1 MRETKMPEGDEIAG
15 EADRLIRAA
24 VMAGSQLAERLA
36 RARADRDRQIAGAT
50 QEANRQSELQYGTHR
65 DIARTVHK
73 QAADPAFWE
82 KAGPDRIGLT
92 FAAAYEWREHDPHAA
107 ASLAVLKVGLADHYG
122 IDVDKTL
129 AGTMEHLDA
138 GQLDVAR
145 KVMGPYMTMEAD
157 SMTRSGLERR
167 NRDEA
172 LAHALSDRSHAG
184 ADDVSAANER
194 SDAASLR
201 TSALDQEQQG
211 GIGAG
216 DGARQEAGER
226 ELVAE
231 AYERYGAADRDHAG
245 YDQAAVELAERR
257 GASTPYAAYRV
268 GDSLNATPHQ
278 EAVRIAVGES
288 SPTSARDAMTHGS
301 AARARVVRGA
311 TRAPGTSQELG
322 R

>member
-1 MRETKMPEGDEIAG
+1 MPEGDEIAG
-15 EADRLIRAA
+15 EVDRLVRAA

-36 RARADRDRQIAGAT
+36 RASAERDRQMAGAT
-50 QEANRQSELQYGTHR
+50 QEATRQNELQHATHR

-82 KAGPDRIGLT
+82 KAGPERIGLT
-92 FAAAYEWREHDPHAA
+92 FAAAYEWKDHDPHAA
-107 ASLAVLKVGLADHYG
+107 ASLAVLKAGLNDHYG

-145 KVMGPYMTMEAD
+145 RVMGPYMAMEAD
-157 SMTRSGLERR
+157 SMTRSGIERR

-172 LAHALSDRSHAG
+172 LAHGLGDLVHAG

-194 SDAASLR
+194 SDAANMR
-201 TSALDQEQQG
+201 AAAVDLDQQNG
-211 GIGAG
+211 TGAG
-216 DGARQEAGER
+216 DGARQEAGDR
-226 ELVAE
+226 DLVAE
-231 AYERYGAADRDHAG
+231 AYDRYGAADRDHAG
-245 YDQAAVELAERR
+245 HDQAAVELATSR
-257 GASTPYAAYRV
+257 GASTPYVAYRL
-268 GDSLNATPHQ
+268 GDSPDATPRQ
-278 EAVRIAVGES
+278 EAVRIASGENC
-288 SPTSARDAMTHGS
+288 PTSARNSLTHGP

-311 TRAPGTSQELG
+311 NRQAGKNQDLG